1 MFSSSQIQ
9 ALFYH
14 SRNKTQAFHGNLD
27 TKSVREAIILHPV
40 KQPSY
45 MYRLH
50 SHFMTLRT
58 HDLLRRAIQLQESS
72 RKWTDNSTWA
82 QGCFLLVK
90 RKPPI
95 RTWEQLELFRNLGH
109 VQHTKAKNLMIKC
122 SMQKSFIVPE
132 WTRSYHL
139 TVFSQLDSENTHS
152 SQTARQTHFT
162 GHAHSWLGSRAP
174 GLVWEVWERLRVI
187 WNIPRPGCKKKLE
200 TSRNFCNCSLFFGEF
215 FSHRHCCLYC

>member
-1 MFSSSQIQ
+1 MVTWTPSPSVKPSHCTRSNNPRTYTGCTHISWPYARTTFCVGPSSC
-9 ALFYH
+9 
-14 SRNKTQAFHGNLD
+14 K
-27 TKSVREAIILHPV
+27 
-40 KQPSY
+40 
-45 MYRLH
+45 
-50 SHFMTLRT
+50 
-58 HDLLRRAIQLQESS
+58 ESS

-109 VQHTKAKNLMIKC
+109 VQHKKAKNLMIKC

-187 WNIPRPGCKKKLE
+187 WNIPRPGSKKKLE